1 MLFRYPITLRLVI
14 KLSLKRVALTWLIVL
29 AENVLMMLLPL
40 FIGFA
45 IDGLLE
51 QNLRPLLTLGF
62 ILFALVVISVAR
74 RVYDTRVYGAIR
86 VRLAKLVARNLRAVP
101 ISVKDA
107 RLTMSRELVD
117 FLEQHLPAVITALV
131 QLLATLVIL
140 ASFHFTLA
148 LCVLAAGLAMLL
160 LYTLFHRT
168 FTRLNATL
176 NDQLEQQVGVLDGRS
191 FAAIRA
197 HFERLKQCEIKL
209 SDTEALVYGLIFI
222 ALFSSVVANLWL
234 VSHLPAPTAGQ
245 VFAVVTYSLEF
256 VETAVM
262 LPITLQT
269 LSRLEEISQR
279 LNQPASNLATLEH
292 TK

>member
-107 RLTMSRELVD
+107 RLTMSRETGGLSRATSARRD
-117 FLEQHLPAVITALV
+117 YRAGAVAGNFSHSR
-131 QLLATLVIL
+131 QL
-140 ASFHFTLA
+140 SFHSRP
-148 LCVLAAGLAMLL
+148 V
-160 LYTLFHRT
+160 RS
-168 FTRLNATL
+168 
-176 NDQLEQQVGVLDGRS
+176 GRGAS
-191 FAAIRA
+191 HA
-197 HFERLKQCEIKL
+197 
-209 SDTEALVYGLIFI
+209 I
-222 ALFSSVVANLWL
+222 ALHFVS
-234 VSHLPAPTAGQ
+234 SHL
-245 VFAVVTYSLEF
+245 YS
-256 VETAVM
+256 
-262 LPITLQT
+262 
-269 LSRLEEISQR
+269 SQR
-279 LNQPASNLATLEH
+279 H
-292 TK
+292 TQ